1 MDYVI
6 AYLGIVNVVAFLL
19 YGLDKQ
25 KARMNRWRIPEKVLL
40 GVAAFGGTI
49 GAYVGM
55 RMFHHKTTKA
65 KFYIGIPLIFI
76 LQVVAVVV
84 IEYYF

>member
-1 MDYVI
+1 MRYFI
-6 AYLGIVNVVAFLL
+6 AYLCVVNVATFLL

-40 GVAAFGGTI
+40 GVAVFGGTV

-65 KFYIGIPLIFI
+65 KFYIGLPLIFM
-76 LQVVAVVV
+76 LQVVAVIAVQ
-84 IEYYF
+84 YYF

>member
-1 MDYVI
+1 MRYLI
-6 AYLGIVNVVAFLL
+6 AYLCVVNVAAFLL

-40 GVAAFGGTI
+40 GVAVFGGTV

-65 KFYIGIPLIFI
+65 KFYIGLPLIFM
-76 LQVVAVVV
+76 LQVVAVIAVQ
-84 IEYYF
+84 YYF